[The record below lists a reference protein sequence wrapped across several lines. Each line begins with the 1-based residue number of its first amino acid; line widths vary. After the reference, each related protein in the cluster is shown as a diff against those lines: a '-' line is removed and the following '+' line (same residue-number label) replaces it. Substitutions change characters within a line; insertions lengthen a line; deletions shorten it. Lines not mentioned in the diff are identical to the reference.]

1 MNKKENDKIKRLL
14 NSSANSYED
23 KLALLKYLMK
33 KNSGTVTGAVSNILK
48 KNNLLF
54 FNHKYTISIMPITI
68 FSLNQNL
75 AVIKSCF
82 NF

>member
-33 KNSGTVTGAVSNILK
+33 KNSGTVTGAVSNNLK
-48 KNNLLF
+48 K
-54 FNHKYTISIMPITI
+54 K
-68 FSLNQNL
+68 
-75 AVIKSCF
+75 
-82 NF
+82 